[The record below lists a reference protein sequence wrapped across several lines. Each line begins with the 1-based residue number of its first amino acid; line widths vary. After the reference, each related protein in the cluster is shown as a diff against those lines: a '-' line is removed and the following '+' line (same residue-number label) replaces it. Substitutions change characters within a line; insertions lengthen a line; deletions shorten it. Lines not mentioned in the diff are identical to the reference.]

1 MAYLPQKQVSSR
13 LSSMNMSSEHAL
25 LNVDKSN
32 IKLVSSVNRY
42 NHTFNGLCL
51 QSRGKEKLLNV
62 GLVNVIT
69 CREIN
74 K

>member
-1 MAYLPQKQVSSR
+1 
-13 LSSMNMSSEHAL
+13 MNISSEHAL
-25 LNVDKSN
+25 LNVDKSD

-42 NHTFNGLCL
+42 NHTFPGLFL
-51 QSRGKEKLLNV
+51 HSRGKEKLLNMK
-62 GLVNVIT
+62 LVNVIT